1 MKRQVRA
8 YEAALRLYPA
18 GFRREYSEDMVDLFA
33 RLVEDRGAAATW
45 RRCAVD
51 LAVSVPRYRLE
62 AVMNRPATSATV
74 FAVAGLLA
82 AAGIVTLSLGAAPGI
97 ALAVLAGAVAL
108 TQRSALARSLDAGP
122 SQRRRWA
129 GAAAASA
136 AVFAASVG
144 SWLYHI
150 DNYDSLSDTSLML
163 HGLVGSSTI
172 VATIVFSLLAIFARD
187 AKAVARA
194 A

>member
-8 YEAALRLYPA
+8 YQAALRLYPA
-18 GFRREYSEDMVDLFA
+18 GFRREYSADMVDLFA

-62 AVMNRPATSATV
+62 AVMNRPATSTTV

-82 AAGIVTLSLGAAPGI
+82 AAGIITLSLGAAPGI
-97 ALAVLAGAVAL
+97 ALGVLAGAVAL

-129 GAAAASA
+129 AAAAGSA
-136 AVFAASVG
+136 AVFASSVG
-144 SWLYHI
+144 SWLYHV
-150 DNYDSLSDTSLML
+150 DNFDSLSDTSLML

-172 VATIVFSLLAIFARD
+172 VATVVFGLLAIFARD
-187 AKAVARA
+187 PKGVARA